1 MPVKQEPV
9 SVNWQTLF
17 AILPVVQL
25 WAFYRIEK
33 LRLGLLLVIVV
44 NYGIPYLLIFSI
56 ATVSQGY
63 GDPAGSEWMIIL
75 FYVLA
80 IVVPIRFIRK
90 WSKQWNEK
98 FS

>member
-9 SVNWQTLF
+9 SVNWQTLYCL
-17 AILPVVQL
+17 LPAVWI

-33 LRLGLLLVIVV
+33 LRLALVILIPTSFGFSILGGLLPGLLPEST
-44 NYGIPYLLIFSI
+44 GMYLLIPISYLPQAI
-56 ATVSQGY
+56 
-63 GDPAGSEWMIIL
+63 
-75 FYVLA
+75 LA
-80 IVVPIRFIRK
+80 IYLIRK

>member
-1 MPVKQEPV
+1 MTVKQEPV

-17 AILPVVQL
+17 AVLPVVWI

-33 LRLGLLLVIVV
+33 LRLGLLLLIGVS
-44 NYGIPYLLIFSI
+44 YGIPFLVMFSVMGLSQGVIGPEWGYILLI
-56 ATVSQGY
+56 
-63 GDPAGSEWMIIL
+63 
-75 FYVLA
+75 VLQ
-80 IVVPIRFIRK
+80 IVIPIRFIRK